1 MELDKKK
8 ITLFFDNPDSSPENT
23 SGGEIDKKLDV
34 ENNTIIKVPVD
45 SLIPFKNHPFKLYS
59 QDKRQQMIESIKEY
73 GILNPLIVRQIE
85 GSQYEIISGHN
96 RTTCAKEA
104 GLNQIPVIVKQ
115 LSDDDAICLMVDT
128 NFNQRE
134 NLLPSE
140 KAFAYKMKFEAL
152 KRKGK
157 GLDFEDIEVIDNK
170 LEAISKEEDI
180 SIRSIQRY
188 IRLTDLIPSFL
199 ELLDT
204 QQIKFTIAL
213 QISFLKRDE
222 QELLYSII
230 TENRLNLS
238 EGQAEKLKQKSKQA
252 YLDESAI
259 NEILSKGK
267 SSKKRKSKITLS
279 LKKFTGYIGEDKT
292 NEEIEQTIL
301 EALKFYYESKG
312 L

>member
-8 ITLFFDNPDSSPENT
+8 ITSFFGNTNSSIENA
-23 SGGEIDKKLDV
+23 SGGEIDKKNV

-59 QDKRQQMIESIKEY
+59 QDKKQQMIESIKEY
-73 GILNPLIVRQIE
+73 GILNPLIVRPI
-85 GSQYEIISGHN
+85 GDSKYEIISGHN
-96 RTTCAKEA
+96 RAVCAKET
-104 GLNQIPVIVKQ
+104 GFNQIPVIVKQ

-157 GLDFEDIEVIDNK
+157 ELIFEDTEVIDNK
-170 LEAISKEEDI
+170 LETISKEENV

-188 IRLTDLIPSFL
+188 IKLTNLIPSFL
-199 ELLDT
+199 ELVDT
-204 QQIKFTIAL
+204 QQLKFTIAL
-213 QISFLKRDE
+213 QISFLKKEE
-222 QELLYSII
+222 QELLYNIM
-230 TENRLNLS
+230 TENRLSLS
-238 EGQAEKLKQKSKQA
+238 ESQADKLKQKSKQG
-252 YLDESAI
+252 YLDESTI
-259 NEILSKGK
+259 NEILIKSK

-301 EALKFYYESKG
+301 EALKFYYENKG
-312 L
+312 V

>member
-8 ITLFFDNPDSSPENT
+8 ITSFFGNPNSSIENA
-23 SGGEIDKKLDV
+23 SGGEIDKKDL

-59 QDKRQQMIESIKEY
+59 QDKKQQMIESIKEY
-73 GILNPLIVRQIE
+73 GILNPLIVRPI
-85 GSQYEIISGHN
+85 GDSKYEIISGHN
-96 RTTCAKEA
+96 RTVCAKET
-104 GLNQIPVIVKQ
+104 GFNQIPVIVKQ

-157 GLDFEDIEVIDNK
+157 ELIFEDTEVIDNK
-170 LEAISKEEDI
+170 LEAISKEENV

-188 IRLTDLIPSFL
+188 IKLTDLIPSFL
-199 ELLDT
+199 ELVDT
-204 QQIKFTIAL
+204 QQLKFTIAL
-213 QISFLKRDE
+213 QISFLKKEE
-222 QELLYSII
+222 QELLYNIM
-230 TENRLNLS
+230 TENRLSLS
-238 EGQAEKLKQKSKQA
+238 ESQADKLKQKSKQG
-252 YLDESAI
+252 YLDESTI
-259 NEILSKGK
+259 NEILIKSK

-301 EALKFYYESKG
+301 EALKFYYENKG
-312 L
+312 V